1 VVVAAIRRPACNGTG
16 KAGARKVID
25 FDQNLSQEV
34 SMVVQISRRSVLLFT
49 ATVVA
54 LAGCAGSSAKV
65 VSSSGGPT
73 IQQVQQEPYSG
84 PKQRIA
90 VKAFEFKAARGSRD
104 VGRGMSDMLAD
115 ALVNSNRFI
124 VLEREHIQE
133 VIEEQDFGASGRVKR
148 ETAAPI
154 GELEGAQ
161 LLIRGSITEF
171 EPKCKG
177 GAVIIVAAQQACVTV
192 NLRIID
198 ARTGRVVN
206 ATTVEGRSGTVGGGL
221 VFATGTLP
229 VGLGGWKKT
238 PMESAIRNCI
248 ETAVQHIANTKL

>member
-1 VVVAAIRRPACNGTG
+1 MTPATPVSG
-16 KAGARKVID
+16 KV
-25 FDQNLSQEV
+25 FDIHQFPFQEV
-34 SMVVQISRRSVLLFT
+34 SMFAAFSRRSILLLIL
-49 ATVVA
+49 VA
-54 LAGCAGSSAKV
+54 SSLIGCTSAKV
-65 VSSSGGPT
+65 VSSTGGPT
-73 IQQVQQEPYSG
+73 IQQVQQEPASG
-84 PKQRIA
+84 PKKRIA
-90 VKAFEFKAARGSRD
+90 VSAFEFKAARGAGD

-115 ALVNSNRFI
+115 ALINSNRFI
-124 VLEREHIQE
+124 VLEREHIKE

-161 LLIRGSITEF
+161 LIIRGSITEF

-177 GAVIIVAAQQACVTV
+177 GSALFIVAAQQACVTV

-198 ARTGRVVN
+198 AKTGRVVN
-206 ATTVEGRSGTVGGGL
+206 ATTVEGRSGTVGAGL

>member
-1 VVVAAIRRPACNGTG
+1 MNTMSSKIGLLLVAVLAI
-16 KAGARKVID
+16 V
-25 FDQNLSQEV
+25 
-34 SMVVQISRRSVLLFT
+34 
-49 ATVVA
+49 
-54 LAGCAGSSAKV
+54 GCTSAKV
-65 VSSSGGPT
+65 VSSGGSPT
-73 IQQVQQEPYSG
+73 IQQAQQEPYAG
-84 PKQRIA
+84 PKKRIA
-90 VKAFEFKAARGSRD
+90 VKAFEFKAAQGSGE

-115 ALVNSNRFI
+115 SLFNSNRFI
-124 VLEREHIQE
+124 VLERENIKE
-133 VIEEQDFGASGRVKR
+133 VIEEQDFGASGRVKK

-154 GELEGAQ
+154 GELEGAE
-161 LLIRGSITEF
+161 LIIRGSVTEF

-177 GAVIIVAAQQACVTV
+177 GAVLIVAAQEACVTL
-192 NLRIID
+192 NLRIVD

-206 ATTVEGRSGTVGGGL
+206 ATTVEGRSGTAGVGL

>member
-1 VVVAAIRRPACNGTG
+1 MFVQSTRYSFWWMLVVS
-16 KAGARKVID
+16 
-25 FDQNLSQEV
+25 LS
-34 SMVVQISRRSVLLFT
+34 
-49 ATVVA
+49 
-54 LAGCAGSSAKV
+54 LAGCATSAKV
-65 VSSSGGPT
+65 VSSTGGPT
-73 IQQVQQEPYSG
+73 IQQVQQEPVTG

-90 VKAFEFKAARGSRD
+90 VKAFEFKAARGQGD

-124 VLEREHIQE
+124 VLEREHIKE
-133 VIEEQDFGASGRVKR
+133 VMEEQDFGASGRVKR

-161 LLIRGSITEF
+161 LIIRGSVTEF

-177 GAVIIVAAQQACVTV
+177 GAALFIVAAQQACITI

-198 ARTGRVVN
+198 AKTGRVVN

>member
-1 VVVAAIRRPACNGTG
+1 MDSIRR
-16 KAGARKVID
+16 R
-25 FDQNLSQEV
+25 FLS
-34 SMVVQISRRSVLLFT
+34 
-49 ATVVA
+49 
-54 LAGCAGSSAKV
+54 LAGIAVLSLIGCTSAKV
-65 VSSSGGPT
+65 VDSGGAPT
-73 IQQVQQEPYSG
+73 IQQAQQQPYTG
-84 PKQRIA
+84 PKKRIA
-90 VKAFEFKAARGSRD
+90 VKAFEFKAARGSRE

-115 ALVNSNRFI
+115 ALFNTNRFI

-133 VIEEQDFGASGRVKR
+133 VLEEQDFGASGRVRK

-154 GELEGAQ
+154 GELEGAE
-161 LLIRGSITEF
+161 LLIRGSVTEF
-171 EPKCKG
+171 EPNCKG
-177 GAVIIVAAQQACVTV
+177 GAALIVAGRQACVTI
-192 NLRIID
+192 NLRIVD

-221 VFATGTLP
+221 VFATAPLP